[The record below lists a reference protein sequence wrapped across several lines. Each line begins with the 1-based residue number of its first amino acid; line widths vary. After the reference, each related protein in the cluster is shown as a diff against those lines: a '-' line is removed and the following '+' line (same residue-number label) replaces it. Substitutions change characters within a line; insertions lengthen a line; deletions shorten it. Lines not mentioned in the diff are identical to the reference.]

1 MVEEMERV
9 YTIPLRKAKSIPRT
23 RRAKRAMK
31 EVKEFLSKHLKA
43 GEIWIDPSINEAIW
57 SRGMRNIPSR
67 IRVKAVETED
77 GVIEASIPGKKKM
90 ERLEKIEEEEIEEE
104 RREEEKEVEEELEE
118 KKEIEKEEVEEIEGR
133 EEKESELS
141 QIPGIG
147 TKMAEKLEEA
157 GITAEDISEMTAE
170 ELQEIDGIGPKTAKR
185 IKEELGGEKEKEN

>member
-9 YTIPLRKAKSIPRT
+9 YTIPLRKAKSVPRT

-31 EVKEFLSKHLKA
+31 EVKEFLSKHLKT

-57 SRGMRNIPSR
+57 SRGMRNIPSK

-77 GVIEASIPGKKKM
+77 GVIEASIPGKKKL

-104 RREEEKEVEEELEE
+104 LEEKE
-118 KKEIEKEEVEEIEGR
+118 EIEKEEVEEIEGR

>member
-43 GEIWIDPSINEAIW
+43 SEIWIDPSINEAIW

-77 GVIEASIPGKKKM
+77 GVIEASIPGKKKL

-104 RREEEKEVEEELEE
+104 KRE
-118 KKEIEKEEVEEIEGR
+118 

-185 IKEELGGEKEKEN
+185 IKEELGGEKENDN